1 MNARKIVP
9 VLCLMVASV
18 GVCFSQESAKL
29 KTSEIPNP
37 VQSGAGYVTS
47 IGGYLAPAEIDE
59 LNELVAGIERDTT
72 AEIAVVVVPSLEDDI
87 FYAAQALFDDWKIG
101 KADKDNGLLIVAAI
115 EDRNIRTHTGY
126 GMEGIFTD
134 AIISWMQKSIVT
146 PEFREGRYGP
156 GLIAYVG
163 KIGAMLRDPAAL
175 EEIRSGAKRG
185 ERQDFLDQWG
195 IVFILCALVGLTL
208 LIAGFIL
215 LVLEISSVR
224 KNVTKT
230 YASYGKILAIEA
242 KGIGKYGFAAPI
254 ALFSCAA
261 PFISVP
267 LALSGF
273 GGAVAFV
280 LFGLALPVAGL
291 AASIVGAVK
300 SRAFR
305 NAILR
310 RWRNEPRP
318 CPECGATMEK
328 LSETDDDRYLQPFQ
342 VAEERVQ
349 SEDYD
354 VWLCPSCKNTTVEKF
369 RAGKYSLFV
378 TCPKCGGLTA
388 RQGKREIARLPTYER
403 AGEVR
408 LHFSCLA
415 CAHEYA
421 ISTEIPVLTRSSSGG
436 IGGSGGHS
444 GGSSFGGGRSGGG
457 GATGH
462 W

>member
-1 MNARKIVP
+1 
-9 VLCLMVASV
+9 
-18 GVCFSQESAKL
+18 
-29 KTSEIPNP
+29 
-37 VQSGAGYVTS
+37 
-47 IGGYLAPAEIDE
+47 
-59 LNELVAGIERDTT
+59 
-72 AEIAVVVVPSLEDDI
+72 
-87 FYAAQALFDDWKIG
+87 
-101 KADKDNGLLIVAAI
+101 
-115 EDRNIRTHTGY
+115 
-126 GMEGIFTD
+126 
-134 AIISWMQKSIVT
+134 
-146 PEFREGRYGP
+146 
-156 GLIAYVG
+156 LIAYVG

-195 IVFILCALVGLTL
+195 IVFILCGSGLTL

-215 LVLEISSVR
+215 LCWNLAVR

-230 YASYGKILAIEA
+230 YASYRKILAIEA

-328 LSETDDDRYLQPFQ
+328 LSRNGRRPLPSAFRLPRNGFSPRLRRVAVSFLQKYHG
-342 VAEERVQ
+342 R
-349 SEDYD
+349 
-354 VWLCPSCKNTTVEKF
+354 KF
-369 RAGKYSLFV
+369 RARGKYSLFV

-388 RQGKREIARLPTYER
+388 RQGKREIARSRRNER

-421 ISTEIPVLTRSSSGG
+421 ISTEIGTYALVLGRYRRL
-436 IGGSGGHS
+436 
-444 GGSSFGGGRSGGG
+444 GRSFRRFVLRRRTFGRRRGNRALVERMPRNFAVETPARIVIAG
-457 GATGH
+457 
-462 W
+462 